1 FVLLIGSGL
10 MFRSFL
16 ELQRI
21 DPGFDP
27 HHLLSFQVLGVGA
40 LGQKP
45 EQRAA
50 LVRQMKEKL
59 AAIPGVQ
66 SVTASFPFPLT
77 GDFSPIRWGTQE
89 ALSDPSKFQ
98 AADFQIVL
106 PGYFETMR
114 TPLLAG
120 RTFTEDDNF
129 ADRNRVIIDE
139 QLAAKAFRG
148 QSAVGKR
155 ILIRLRT
162 PEAEQVE
169 VIGVVAHQRTA
180 SLSEAGREQVYF
192 TDGFADSGAVRSWAI
207 RTGSDAESYAGPVRA
222 AMREIEPHLLV
233 RDIESMDAAVYRA
246 QASTRFSLLLITL
259 FALIAGA
266 LAGVG
271 LYGVLSTA
279 VRQRTSE
286 IGVRMALGAGK
297 RNIFQLIVGQG
308 FRLSAVGIV

>member
-1 FVLLIGSGL
+1 
-10 MFRSFL
+10 
-16 ELQRI
+16 
-21 DPGFDP
+21 
-27 HHLLSFQVLGVGA
+27 
-40 LGQKP
+40 
-45 EQRAA
+45 
-50 LVRQMKEKL
+50 
-59 AAIPGVQ
+59 
-66 SVTASFPFPLT
+66 
-77 GDFSPIRWGTQE
+77 
-89 ALSDPSKFQ
+89 
-98 AADFQIVL
+98 
-106 PGYFETMR
+106 
-114 TPLLAG
+114 
-120 RTFTEDDNF
+120 
-129 ADRNRVIIDE
+129 
-139 QLAAKAFRG
+139 
-148 QSAVGKR
+148 
-155 ILIRLRT
+155 
-162 PEAEQVE
+162 
-169 VIGVVAHQRTA
+169 TA

-308 FRLSAVGIV
+308 FRLSAVGIAAGLIAALLLTRLMTSMLVGVRPSDPQTFV